1 MPASVEAESIWR
13 DIGKARTEKVSLLS
27 AMQVKLM
34 VSILLEAVE
43 QWWRGGGEQAPCL
56 SGMQYST
63 HFVRMPQ
70 MQHSMLA
77 YKSALTGPLSL
88 KQLSYSWLMVSSL
101 CV

>member
-43 QWWRGGGEQAPCL
+43 QWWRGGGGA
-56 SGMQYST
+56 GA
-63 HFVRMPQ
+63 MPVWYAILYTLRQ
-70 MQHSMLA
+70 DATNAAQHV
-77 YKSALTGPLSL
+77 SL
-88 KQLSYSWLMVSSL
+88 
-101 CV
+101 